1 MMEWLMIAQSRPDVG
16 LILLP
21 LLIMFGILMVLGI
34 IIVKALICCK
44 IFYKAGYCWALGL
57 LMFVP
62 IANIIMAFILAFS
75 DWPIQRQL
83 RRLEQWQRQ

>member
-1 MMEWLMIAQSRPDVG
+1 MEWLIVAQSRPEVG

-21 LLIMFGILMVLGI
+21 LLITFGVFAALGVV
-34 IIVKALICCK
+34 IVKALVCCK
-44 IFYKAGYCWALGL
+44 IFAKAGFCWALGL

-75 DWPIQRQL
+75 EWPIQRQL
-83 RRLEQWQRQ
+83 RRLGQVQRQ

>member
-1 MMEWLMIAQSRPDVG
+1 MMEWLMIAQSRPDIG

-21 LLIMFGILMVLGI
+21 LLIVFGIFMAIGVVT
-34 IIVKALICCK
+34 VKALICCK
-44 IFYKAGYCWALGL
+44 IFAKAGYCWALGL

-62 IANIIMAFILAFS
+62 IANIIMAFMLAFGE
-75 DWPIQRQL
+75 WPIQRQL

>member
-1 MMEWLMIAQSRPDVG
+1 MESFMIAHSHPDLG

-21 LLIMFGILMVLGI
+21 LLIAFGILMVLGI
-34 IIVKALICCK
+34 VIVKALICCK
-44 IFYKAGYCWALGL
+44 IFAKAGYCWALGL

-62 IANIIMAFILAFS
+62 IANIIMIFMLAFGE
-75 DWPIQRQL
+75 WPIQRQL